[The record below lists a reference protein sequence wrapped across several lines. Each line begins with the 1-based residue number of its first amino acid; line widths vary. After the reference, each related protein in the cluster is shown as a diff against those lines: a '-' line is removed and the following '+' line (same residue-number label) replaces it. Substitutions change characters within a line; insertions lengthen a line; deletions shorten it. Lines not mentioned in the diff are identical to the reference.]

1 MDKVFLILK
10 GHVKVSC
17 SSGLPAGKGSLNA
30 RELVLGPGE
39 HFGLR
44 EMLYENGRRGGFP
57 SLRRYTA
64 DCSSGTPPTVM
75 AIHAHD
81 FLEVMPQDEVA
92 NLMTQHDVASLAE
105 LAKGETYKRALQKL
119 SNNRLRHE
127 LGFSRAATASQY
139 PREYKITLKS

>member
-1 MDKVFLILK
+1 MGREKLSYLAQRALRAEYADEEVILEEGTLPMDKVFLILK

-17 SSGLPAGKGSLNA
+17 SSDLPAGKGSLNA

-57 SLRRYTA
+57 SLKRYTA

-75 AIHAHD
+75 AVHAHD
-81 FLEVMPQDEVA
+81 FLKVMP
-92 NLMTQHDVASLAE
+92 
-105 LAKGETYKRALQKL
+105 
-119 SNNRLRHE
+119 
-127 LGFSRAATASQY
+127 
-139 PREYKITLKS
+139 